1 MIVVSDTSPIS
12 ALLRI
17 KQLDLLEKL
26 YEKVIIPEA
35 VEREL
40 LRGHCTLPSF
50 VEIRAI
56 KDTAAFKRLCSR
68 LDPGE
73 AEAIVLARELHADFI
88 LIDESLRRSVA
99 VDEGVRV
106 VGLLGVLV
114 VAKARKLVVSLAPI
128 IEQLETEAHFRIS
141 KELKQRVLIEA
152 NEP

>member
-88 LIDESLRRSVA
+88 LIDESLGRSVA
-99 VDEGVRV
+99 VD
-106 VGLLGVLV
+106 
-114 VAKARKLVVSLAPI
+114 ACSVSPI
-128 IEQLETEAHFRIS
+128 TSPNWREYWCPRLRRDR
-141 KELKQRVLIEA
+141 LKQALQATVQMPLVS
-152 NEP
+152 